1 MPLSRRHVVALVGAA
16 GMLLVPATAG
26 AQSEDPAIAEQLF
39 RDGRSLMEAGKTD
52 EACEKFAA
60 SQRLA
65 PALGTQLNLAICREK
80 QGKTATAWS
89 LFADVEAEASRRGD
103 PRARIAHDHETALA
117 GQLKKLVIE
126 VPAPPPGMVIKL
138 DGTVL
143 PAGVL
148 GTEIP
153 VDPGE
158 HDLLVTAPGKQPWE
172 QSGLSLGPSATTV
185 HLRVELQDQA
195 PAAAPPTAA
204 RATTAST
211 TPPAP
216 ASNLEDTRD
225 VQHPGEQPPSGGTAN
240 AKRTIGFVLGGA
252 GLVALG
258 VAGYYGLTAI
268 SRKNDESKYPAGSQD
283 RLTVYDQA
291 SSAQTWGLVFGGI
304 GVAALGTGLFLV
316 LTSHGAAAPAAAT
329 GRALHVSASVGPGF
343 GGAQLQGSF

>member
-1 MPLSRRHVVALVGAA
+1 MTRSRYRALALAGAA
-16 GMLLVPATAG
+16 TLLLVPCSAL
-26 AQSEDPAIAEQLF
+26 AQSDTAIAEQLF
-39 RDGRSLMEAGKTD
+39 RDGRQLMDQGKTD
-52 EACEKFAA
+52 EACEKFLA

-89 LFADVEAEASRRGD
+89 IFADVEAAAERKGD
-103 PRARIAHDHETALA
+103 PRARIAHDHEAALA
-117 GQLKKLVIE
+117 GQLKKVVIE
-126 VPAPPPGMVIKL
+126 VPSPPAGMVIKL

-143 PAGVL
+143 PAGAL

-153 VDPGE
+153 LDPGD
-158 HDLLVTAPGKQPWE
+158 HDLLVTAPGKKPWE
-172 QSGLSLGPSATTV
+172 QSKLSLGPSATTV
-185 HLRVELQDQA
+185 HVRVELEDEA

-204 RATTAST
+204 PATTTDA
-211 TPPAP
+211 TPQPAP
-216 ASNLEDTRD
+216 ALTDTRGPD
-225 VQHPGEQPPSGGTAN
+225 TQASEQPSSGGGDT
-240 AKRTIGFVLGGA
+240 KRTIGWIVGGA

-291 SSAQTWGLVFGGI
+291 RTAQTWGFVFGGV
-304 GVAALGTGLFLV
+304 GVAALGTGLYLV
-316 LTSHGAAAPAAAT
+316 LTSHGSNAPAAT
-329 GRALHVSASVGPGF
+329 GQGWHVTPSVGPSF